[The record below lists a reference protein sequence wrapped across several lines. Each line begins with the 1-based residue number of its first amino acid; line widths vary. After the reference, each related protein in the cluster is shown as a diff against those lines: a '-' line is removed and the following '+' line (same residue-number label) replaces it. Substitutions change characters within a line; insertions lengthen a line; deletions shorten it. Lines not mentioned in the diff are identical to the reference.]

1 MNVKNIT
8 KYKLKFYINQL
19 EDFNNILEKRGKS
32 FNADERE
39 YFAHKIV
46 SINKNIEYYTEILNI
61 MEVGNE

>member
-1 MNVKNIT
+1 MNVKSTT
-8 KYKLKFYINQL
+8 KDKLKFYINQL
-19 EDFNNILEKRGKS
+19 EDFNNIFLERGES
-32 FNADERE
+32 FNTDERE